1 MTQKRITAKVGRIG
15 LTRRV
20 VFSVLRDWGLIMGAL
35 MLSLL
40 LAYNGIFWE
49 SLSRWIFIVV
59 LPIAILAPVLVG
71 WRRLYRADSRYV
83 GIYDFMNIAFV
94 GAILGATLL
103 LLDSAVRGRPD
114 VIHPLVAP
122 ILFSALSTG
131 GLAGVRL
138 LARIRA
144 IKLLYAGASPE
155 EMRRAL
161 IVGTGDGADLVLR
174 ELSKRGRISSRV
186 VGFVDDDP
194 ERQDVTLH
202 GLEVLGK
209 VEDIPELVSK
219 HNVDEVFI
227 AIPNASSEIIRRIFK
242 FCKDTEARIHY
253 LPAFDAMVRNPSA
266 MLPGLRNLELKD
278 LLGRSDISCEKS
290 QVANYI
296 SGERVLI
303 TGAGGSIGS
312 ELARQVARFT
322 PASLVLAG
330 KGENSIYEIE
340 QELRRRRIFQPTPV
354 ICDVRDKVGIRSVVE
369 EHYPSVVFH
378 AAAHKHVPLMEVV
391 PIEAIRNNIF
401 GTLNIAEQ
409 AVNNGVKNFILV
421 STDKAVNP
429 RNVMGA
435 TKRVAEMIVNAMAAR
450 FETEFAIVRFG
461 NVLMSRGSFL
471 PTIQR
476 QIDEGGPVTI
486 THPDMT
492 RYFMSIPDAVQ
503 LILQSGAMGSKG
515 EIFIL
520 DMGEAQSIVD
530 LARWMIR
537 MHGLVPGKDIEIKY
551 TGVRPGEK
559 IHEELAFEHEQLG
572 QSEHERISK
581 VEDVRP
587 IDWET
592 LKAQL
597 DRIREI
603 CDSGDQDKARAALME
618 LAWGKNLAPIPP
630 LAGEVEK
637 PQTSS

>member
-1 MTQKRITAKVGRIG
+1 MSDERARTRPGRLG
-15 LTRRV
+15 LSRRV
-20 VFSVLRDWGLIMGAL
+20 VVSTLRDIALILGAL
-35 MLSLL
+35 LLTLL
-40 LAYNGIFWE
+40 LAYNGVIYE
-49 SLSRWIFIVV
+49 SLSRWAFIVV
-59 LPIAILAPVLVG
+59 IPIAVLAPILIF
-71 WRRLYRADSRYV
+71 WRRLYRADARYV
-83 GIYDFMNIAFV
+83 GIYDFLNIAFV
-94 GAILGATLL
+94 GAILGLALL
-103 LLDSAVRGRPD
+103 LLDSAVRSRPD
-114 VIHPLVAP
+114 VVHPLVAP
-122 ILFSALSTG
+122 ILFTALSTA

-138 LARIRA
+138 MARLRA
-144 IKLLYAGASPE
+144 IKVLYAGAAGDE
-155 EMRRAL
+155 VRRAL
-161 IVGTGDGADLVLR
+161 VVGTGDGADLVLR

-194 ERQDVTLH
+194 DRQEITLH

-209 VEDIPELVSK
+209 VEDIPDLVAK
-219 HNVDEVFI
+219 HGVEDVFI
-227 AIPNASSEIIRRIFK
+227 AIPNASSEIIRRIFR

-278 LLGRSDISCEKS
+278 LLGRNDISCEKS
-290 QVANYI
+290 QVAGYI

-322 PASLVLAG
+322 PASLVLVG

-354 ICDVRDKVGIRSVVE
+354 ICDVRDKVGVRSVVE

-401 GTLNIAEQ
+401 GTLNVAEQ
-409 AVNNGVKNFILV
+409 AVNNGVKHFILV

-435 TKRVAEMIVNAMAAR
+435 TKRVAEMIVSAMAAR

-486 THPDMT
+486 THPEMT
-492 RYFMSIPDAVQ
+492 RFFMSIPDAVQ
-503 LILQSGAMGSKG
+503 LILQSGAMGSRG

-559 IHEELAFEHEQLG
+559 IHEELAFEHEKMEK
-572 QSEHERISK
+572 SDHERISR

-587 IDWET
+587 VDWDT

-603 CDSGDQDKARAALME
+603 CESGDQDKARAALME

-630 LAGEVEK
+630 LTPEVENPPK
-637 PQTSS
+637 KV